1 MRYRPGTD
9 ISRAIKPKRALI
21 LQPATDEAGE
31 SREVPAAIDQPL
43 GPDTLL
49 GVPKRA
55 RRAWLTVG
63 VLVSTMALAG
73 CAVSPPP
80 APQSTETTRSIA
92 PPPLRKTQIIM
103 GIDSIGAGFNPHLL
117 SDLSAVNAAVGA
129 LVLPSAFR
137 PVADP
142 ATPTGS
148 RWEMDPTLLVS
159 ADVTN
164 ENPFTVTYKIRPEAQ
179 WTDNAPIAADDFWY
193 LWRQMVS
200 QPGVVDPAGY
210 DLITGVQSID
220 GGKQAVVTFSRPYPA
235 WRQLFTNILPA
246 HIVKDVPGGF
256 PAGLAS
262 ALPVTGGQFRVEN
275 IDPQRDEILLARND
289 RYWGPPAK
297 PDLILFRRAGAPAAL
312 ADSVRNGDTQVAQ
325 VHGGSAAFAQLSAI
339 PDVRTA
345 RIMTPRVMQLTLRA
359 SEPKLADAA
368 VRKAILGLLDVDL
381 LAAVGAG
388 SDNTVSLDQAQIR
401 SPSDPGYVPTAPPAL
416 TRIEALGLLEASG
429 YQIENDTSASV
440 TPPPPAPSAPPRPT
454 NGPPEITRG
463 RISKDGKQLSLIIG
477 VAANDPT
484 SVAVANTAA
493 DQLRN
498 VGIAATILALDPVA
512 LYRDALVNNRVDALV
527 GWREAGGNLATL
539 LASRYSC
546 PALEATPVS
555 TATAPTAS
563 SDPSV
568 TARATPATTPTAPNS
583 TAPSR
588 AQEPGALVQAP
599 SNLTG
604 ICDHSIQS
612 SIDAALAGTANIN
625 DVINEVEPR
634 LWNMSTVLPIL
645 QDATIVA
652 AGPSV
657 LNVSLSG
664 SVPVGIVGDAGQWV
678 KTAQ

>member
-1 MRYRPGTD
+1 MAVVG
-9 ISRAIKPKRALI
+9 
-21 LQPATDEAGE
+21 Q
-31 SREVPAAIDQPL
+31 L

-55 RRAWLTVG
+55 RRAWLTIG
-63 VLVSTMALAG
+63 VLVSTLTLAG

-80 APQSTETTRSIA
+80 APQSTETTRSTA
-92 PPPLRKTQIIM
+92 PPPQRKTQIIM

-117 SDLSAVNAAVGA
+117 SDLSPVNAAIGA
-129 LVLPSAFR
+129 LVLPSTFR
-137 PVADP
+137 PVSDP

-193 LWRQMVS
+193 LWRQMVG

-220 GGKQAVVTFSRPYPA
+220 GGKLAVVTFSRPYPA
-235 WRQLFTNILPA
+235 WRELFSNILPA

-256 PAGLAS
+256 PAGLART
-262 ALPVTGGQFRVEN
+262 LPVTGGQFRVEN

-359 SEPKLADAA
+359 SEPKLADSA
-368 VRKAILGLLDVDL
+368 VRKAILGMLDVDL

-416 TRIEALGLLEASG
+416 TRTEALGLLEASG

-463 RISKDGKQLSLIIG
+463 RISKDGKQLSLVIG

-498 VGIAATILALDPVA
+498 VGIAATVLALDPVA

-546 PALEATPVS
+546 PALEATAVS
-555 TATAPTAS
+555 TATTPLNPPPS

-568 TARATPATTPTAPNS
+568 TARATPATTPTAPTSN
-583 TAPSR
+583 APSR

-612 SIDAALAGTANIN
+612 NIDAALTGTANIN
-625 DVINEVEPR
+625 DVVNEIEPR

-645 QDATIVA
+645 QDTTIVA

-657 LNVSLSG
+657 LDVSLSG

-678 KTAQ
+678 KTPQ

>member
-1 MRYRPGTD
+1 
-9 ISRAIKPKRALI
+9 
-21 LQPATDEAGE
+21 
-31 SREVPAAIDQPL
+31 
-43 GPDTLL
+43 L

-55 RRAWLTVG
+55 RRAWLTIG
-63 VLVSTMALAG
+63 VLVSTLALAG

-80 APQSTETTRSIA
+80 APQSTETTRSTA
-92 PPPLRKTQIIM
+92 PPPMRKTQIIM

-117 SDLSAVNAAVGA
+117 TDLSAVNAAIGA

-137 PVADP
+137 PIADP

-164 ENPFTVTYKIRPEAQ
+164 DNPFTVTYKIRPEAQ

-235 WRQLFTNILPA
+235 WRELFSNILPA

-359 SEPKLADAA
+359 NEPKLADSA
-368 VRKAILGLLDVDL
+368 VRKAILGMLDVDL

-388 SDNTVSLDQAQIR
+388 SDNTVTLDQAQIR

-416 TRIEALGLLEASG
+416 TRTEALGLLEASG

-440 TPPPPAPSAPPRPT
+440 TPPPPAPSASPKT
-454 NGPPEITRG
+454 GPPEITRG
-463 RISKDGKQLSLIIG
+463 RISKEGKQLSLIIG

-498 VGIAATILALDPVA
+498 VGIAATVLALDPVA
-512 LYRDALVNNRVDALV
+512 LYRDALVNNRVDAVV

-555 TATAPTAS
+555 TAAPPTAS

-568 TARATPATTPTAPNS
+568 TTRATPATTPAGPTS

-604 ICDHSIQS
+604 ICDHGIQS
-612 SIDAALAGTANIN
+612 NIDAALAGTENIN
-625 DVINEVEPR
+625 DVVNTVEPR

-645 QDATIVA
+645 QDTTIVA

-678 KTAQ
+678 KAAQ

>member
-1 MRYRPGTD
+1 MRFARNTSPRP
-9 ISRAIKPKRALI
+9 
-21 LQPATDEAGE
+21 
-31 SREVPAAIDQPL
+31 

-55 RRAWLTVG
+55 RRAWLTIG
-63 VLVSTMALAG
+63 VLVSTLPLGG
-73 CAVSPPP
+73 CTVSPPP

-117 SDLSAVNAAVGA
+117 SDLSAVNAAIAA

-137 PVADP
+137 PVVDP

-193 LWRQMVS
+193 LWRQMVA

-235 WRQLFTNILPA
+235 WRELFNNILPA

-289 RYWGPPAK
+289 RYWGAPAK

-359 SEPKLADAA
+359 NEPKLAESA
-368 VRKAILGLLDVDL
+368 VRRAILGMLDVDL

-388 SDNTVSLDQAQIR
+388 SDNTVTLDQAQIR

-416 TRIEALGLLEASG
+416 TRAEALGLLEASG

-440 TPPPPAPSAPPRPT
+440 TPPPPAPSAPPRPG

-463 RISKDGKQLSLIIG
+463 RISKDGKQLSLVIG

-498 VGIAATILALDPVA
+498 AGIAATVLALDPVP
-512 LYRDALVNNRVDALV
+512 LYRDALVNNRVDAVV

-555 TATAPTAS
+555 TTAAPTAS

-568 TARATPATTPTAPNS
+568 TARATPATTATAPTS
-583 TAPSR
+583 TAPSQT
-588 AQEPGALVQAP
+588 QEPGALVQAP

-612 SIDAALAGTANIN
+612 NIDAALAGTANID
-625 DVINEVEPR
+625 DVVKAVEPR

-645 QDATIVA
+645 QDTTIVA
-652 AGPSV
+652 VGPRV

>member
-1 MRYRPGTD
+1 MAVVG
-9 ISRAIKPKRALI
+9 
-21 LQPATDEAGE
+21 Q
-31 SREVPAAIDQPL
+31 L

-55 RRAWLTVG
+55 RRAWLTIG
-63 VLVSTMALAG
+63 VLVSTLTLAG

-80 APQSTETTRSIA
+80 APQSTETTRSTA
-92 PPPLRKTQIIM
+92 APPLRKTQIIM

-117 SDLSAVNAAVGA
+117 SDLSAVNAAIGA

-137 PVADP
+137 PVSDP

-220 GGKQAVVTFSRPYPA
+220 GGKQAVVTFSRSYPA
-235 WRQLFTNILPA
+235 WRELFNNILPA

-359 SEPKLADAA
+359 SEPKLADSA
-368 VRKAILGLLDVDL
+368 VRKAILGMLDVDL

-416 TRIEALGLLEASG
+416 TRTEALGLLEASG

-463 RISKDGKQLSLIIG
+463 RISKDGKQLSLVIG

-498 VGIAATILALDPVA
+498 VGIAATVLALDPVA

-546 PALEATPVS
+546 PALEATAVS
-555 TATAPTAS
+555 TATTPLNPPAS

-568 TARATPATTPTAPNS
+568 TARATPATTPTAPTSN
-583 TAPSR
+583 APSR

-612 SIDAALAGTANIN
+612 NIDAALAGTANIN
-625 DVINEVEPR
+625 DVVNEIEPR

-645 QDATIVA
+645 QDTTIVA

-657 LNVSLSG
+657 LDVSLSG

-678 KTAQ
+678 KTPQ

>member
-1 MRYRPGTD
+1 
-9 ISRAIKPKRALI
+9 
-21 LQPATDEAGE
+21 
-31 SREVPAAIDQPL
+31 
-43 GPDTLL
+43 L

-55 RRAWLTVG
+55 RRAWLTIG
-63 VLVSTMALAG
+63 VLVSTLMLAG
-73 CAVSPPP
+73 CTVSPPP
-80 APQSTETTRSIA
+80 APQSTETTQSTA

-117 SDLSAVNAAVGA
+117 SDLSAVNAAIGA

-137 PVADP
+137 PIPDP

-164 ENPFTVTYKIRPEAQ
+164 ENPFTVSYKIRPEAQ

-193 LWRQMVS
+193 LWRQMVG

-235 WRQLFTNILPA
+235 WRELFSNILPA

-359 SEPKLADAA
+359 SEPKLADTA

-388 SDNTVSLDQAQIR
+388 SDNTVTLDQAQIR

-416 TRIEALGLLEASG
+416 TRTEALGLLEASG
-429 YQIENDTSASV
+429 YQIENDTSAPV
-440 TPPPPAPSAPPRPT
+440 TPPSPVGPVPPPPT
-454 NGPPEITRG
+454 GPPEITRG

-484 SVAVANTAA
+484 SMAVANTAA

-498 VGIAATILALDPVA
+498 VGIAATVLALDPVA
-512 LYRDALVNNRVDALV
+512 LYRDALVNNQMDALV

-546 PALEATPVS
+546 PALEATAVS
-555 TATAPTAS
+555 TTAAPTAS

-568 TARATPATTPTAPNS
+568 TARATPATPSTAPTSTAPN
-583 TAPSR
+583 R

-612 SIDAALAGTANIN
+612 NIDAALAGTQNIN
-625 DVINEVEPR
+625 DVVNAVEPR
-634 LWNMSTVLPIL
+634 LWNMSAVLPIL
-645 QDATIVA
+645 QDTTIVA

-678 KTAQ
+678 KAAQ

>member
-1 MRYRPGTD
+1 M
-9 ISRAIKPKRALI
+9 
-21 LQPATDEAGE
+21 
-31 SREVPAAIDQPL
+31 
-43 GPDTLL
+43 
-49 GVPKRA
+49 GVPKPA
-55 RRAWLTVG
+55 RRAWLIVG
-63 VLVSTMALAG
+63 ALVSTLVLAG
-73 CAVSPPP
+73 CTVNPPP
-80 APQSTETTRSIA
+80 APQSTETTRSTA

-117 SDLSAVNAAVGA
+117 SDLSAVNAAIGA

-235 WRQLFTNILPA
+235 WRELFSNILPA

-359 SEPKLADAA
+359 NEPKLADAA
-368 VRKAILGLLDVDL
+368 VRKAILGMLDVDL

-388 SDNTVSLDQAQIR
+388 SDNTVTLDQAQIR
-401 SPSDPGYVPTAPPAL
+401 SPSDPGYTPTAPPAL
-416 TRIEALGLLEASG
+416 TRTAALGLLEASG

-440 TPPPPAPSAPPRPT
+440 TPPPPAPSAPPRPP

-484 SVAVANTAA
+484 SAAVANTAA

-498 VGIAATILALDPVA
+498 VGIAATVLALDPVA
-512 LYRDALVNNRVDALV
+512 LYRDALINNRVDALV

-546 PALEATPVS
+546 PALEATAVS
-555 TATAPTAS
+555 TATPTFNPPAS
-563 SDPSV
+563 SDPSPK
-568 TARATPATTPTAPNS
+568 AKATPDTPPAAPTSTAPN
-583 TAPSR
+583 R

-612 SIDAALAGTANIN
+612 NIDAALSGAANIN
-625 DVINEVEPR
+625 DVINQVEPR

-645 QDATIVA
+645 QDSTIVA